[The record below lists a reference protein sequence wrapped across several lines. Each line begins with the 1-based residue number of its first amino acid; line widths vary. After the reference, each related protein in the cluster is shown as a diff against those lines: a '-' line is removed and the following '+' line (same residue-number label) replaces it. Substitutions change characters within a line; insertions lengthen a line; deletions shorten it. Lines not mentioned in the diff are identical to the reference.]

1 MLNLDTH
8 ILLGLFYG
16 ELSDREQSLI
26 QGDSLA
32 ISDIVLWEIA
42 KLAQRGR
49 INIDFDD
56 PLLIKAM
63 RHVTVYPVTVEIAR
77 QSTELDFN
85 SDPADELIAAT
96 SVVEDMPLL
105 TRDRKM
111 LKSKLV
117 PLAGKELGR

>member
-8 ILLGLFYG
+8 ILLGLFFG
-16 ELSDREQSLI
+16 ELSDRERNLI
-26 QGDSLA
+26 HGKNLA

-49 INIDFDD
+49 ITIDFDD
-56 PLLIKAM
+56 PKFIRAM
-63 RHVTVYPVTVEIAR
+63 RQVTVFPVTVEIAR

-96 SVVEDMPLL
+96 SVVEQIPLL
-105 TRDRKM
+105 TRDRKI
-111 LKSKLV
+111 LKSKVV
-117 PLAGKELGR
+117 PLADNEVRG